1 MVPCVPGGR
10 GQIIARLIRGNDES
24 CGTRDQTINALCVCR
39 RDPGRRQHAGE
50 GAGHVHGRA
59 RVRGVRREDRLR
71 DGRTC
76 RWCRIQQADD
86 QVSEIIVPEEYFLL
100 PQTLWL
106 CMFFGLIRYFSLLC
120 PNIFGVNEIFFAVFK
135 AHSCSR
141 SLKWRGKCNN
151 SRRPS

>member
-1 MVPCVPGGR
+1 MYIKIIHNKSTRCGPACAPGGRRPGR

-24 CGTRDQTINALCVCR
+24 CETRDQTINALCVCR

-86 QVSEIIVPEEYFLL
+86 QVSEIFL
-100 PQTLWL
+100 QTVFRNVFVAIFWGSLN
-106 CMFFGLIRYFSLLC
+106 IFSLLC

-135 AHSCSR
+135 AR
-141 SLKWRGKCNN
+141 VAK
-151 SRRPS
+151 